1 MEETIKKEIKAEAP
15 VKEAPVVE
23 KPKKVEEPKPV
34 KAKPEPVKAD
44 PVATVKNNQLNKPEV
59 KVEKAGHGAPTKASI
74 TEMDK
79 ILAMVKALPVKS
91 VSRKQYTEMLRLLPL
106 KIQR

>member
-1 MEETIKKEIKAEAP
+1 MEDEIKKTAAPVANKEEAP
-15 VKEAPVVE
+15 VKVKTEAPKVEE
-23 KPKKVEEPKPV
+23 KPKTEKPAPKN
-34 KAKPEPVKAD
+34 
-44 PVATVKNNQLNKPEV
+44 PVATVKSNQLNKPEV
-59 KVEKAGHGAPTKASI
+59 KVKKAGHGAPTKASS

-91 VSRKQYTEMLRLLPL
+91 VSRKQYTEMLRILPL